1 MFTPVDVLAEA
12 IVKVI
17 EHNCEMTV
25 LHLFDNNFIKINS
38 LLEILNKIGIDI
50 KPISDKEF
58 QNNIT
63 NVLKNNEQKNKINGI
78 ITDLDDNKLLNLVNY
93 VIPNADLSTRYLKLI
108 NFEWP
113 DINEEYIKKYIKY
126 LNKIKYI

>member
-1 MFTPVDVLAEA
+1 M
-12 IVKVI
+12 
-17 EHNCEMTV
+17 
-25 LHLFDNNFIKINS
+25 
-38 LLEILNKIGIDI
+38 
-50 KPISDKEF
+50 
-58 QNNIT
+58 
-63 NVLKNNEQKNKINGI
+63 LKNNEQKNKINGI